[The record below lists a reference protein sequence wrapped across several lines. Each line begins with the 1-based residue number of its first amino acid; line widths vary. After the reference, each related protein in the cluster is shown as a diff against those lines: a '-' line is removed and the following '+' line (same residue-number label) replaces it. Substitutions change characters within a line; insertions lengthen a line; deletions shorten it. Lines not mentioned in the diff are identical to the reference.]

1 MKVKVTHPIVDHEHI
16 YQAGT
21 VVDVDPKKARR
32 WIEQDWCFELEDKQ
46 PKEVKRVKKSEQI

>member
-21 VVDVDPKKARR
+21 VVDVDPQKARR
-32 WIEQDWCFELEDKQ
+32 WIEKDWCYELEDEK
-46 PKEVKRVKKSEQI
+46 PKEVKHVKKPE